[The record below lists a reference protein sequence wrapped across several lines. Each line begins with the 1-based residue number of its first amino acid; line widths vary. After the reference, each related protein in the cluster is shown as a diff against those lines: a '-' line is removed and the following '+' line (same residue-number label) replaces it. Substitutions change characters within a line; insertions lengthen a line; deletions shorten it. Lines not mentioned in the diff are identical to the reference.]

1 MNLAN
6 FLSFSRIP
14 FGLFGLIALVYERPS
29 FFILSLLLGVG
40 TDLIDGKVAKWRGTN
55 SGHGKIIDLF
65 CDQIFEAFLATGL
78 FLTYEFPTYY
88 YIIFMVRVLL
98 SLGLLFRKVPT
109 MKLSP
114 GRMEI
119 RIHSLLSLLV
129 FFFFAFALSIQLEA
143 PPLATGLQGIAL
155 PYVMAP
161 LAAIM
166 ELMTC
171 FKLFPQVF
179 SQS

>member
-14 FGLFGLIALVYERPS
+14 FGLLGLLALMYERPS
-29 FFILSLLLGVG
+29 LFIAALLLGVG

-55 SGHGKIIDLF
+55 SGHGKVIDLF
-65 CDQIFEAFLATGL
+65 CDQLFEAFLATGL

-88 YIIFMVRVLL
+88 YVIFMIRVLL
-98 SLGLLFRKVPT
+98 SLTLLFKKAPEMR
-109 MKLSP
+109 LSP
-114 GRMEI
+114 GKMEF

-155 PYVMAP
+155 PYVMGP

-166 ELMTC
+166 ELMTGLRIIPQ
-171 FKLFPQVF
+171 LFNQ
-179 SQS
+179 